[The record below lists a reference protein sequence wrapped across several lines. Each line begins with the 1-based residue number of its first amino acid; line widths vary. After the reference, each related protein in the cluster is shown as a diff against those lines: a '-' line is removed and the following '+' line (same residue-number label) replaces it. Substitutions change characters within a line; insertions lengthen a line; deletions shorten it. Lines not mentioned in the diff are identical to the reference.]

1 MVARGP
7 HLAALQA
14 HGLRV
19 RSVKGDFAV
28 PVDASD
34 DPSTFGPCD
43 VVLFCVKAYDTE
55 AAAGRL
61 APVLGPDTAV
71 VSLQNGVDNED
82 QIGAV
87 VGADHVVGGAAFIFS
102 TIAEPGVIAHT
113 GGPARIVFGERDNR
127 RSDRVENLLAACL
140 EAGIDA
146 DIARDIN
153 AVLWT
158 KFAFICA
165 AAGMTSTV
173 RLPLG
178 DIRESPAA
186 WAMFRDIVA
195 EVVALAR
202 LEGVEL
208 GDGVVDQQVG
218 FAAASAG
225 RLVLVAAPRPDLR
238 PPDGARRAARLG
250 GPPRGPVRARRAR
263 VPRDLR
269 RPRTVGAPQ
278 RRSLSD
284 LGPGAPVVRSASLE
298 RSECRVHAAT
308 STDPREPVEVAHE
321 GPRLRSRGRRLDR
334 GVLVAPVRVRAGGG
348 GTGSLAR
355 RGRLQDRRQGR
366 GPRGS
371 APDGPLRRGRGGRHR
386 HAGRRAGRPRGQRRS
401 AG

>member
-1 MVARGP
+1 MKVVVVGAGGVGGYFGGRLATAGHEVAMVARGP

-34 DPSTFGPCD
+34 DASTFGPSD
-43 VVLFCVKAYDTE
+43 AVLFCVKAYDTE
-55 AAAGRL
+55 AAARRL

-82 QIGAV
+82 QLAAV
-87 VGADHVVGGAAFIFS
+87 VGADHVVGGAAVIFS
-102 TIAEPGVIAHT
+102 TIAEPGVVAHT

-127 RSDRVENLLAACL
+127 RSDRVESLHAACL
-140 EAGIDA
+140 GAGIDA

-153 AVLWT
+153 TVLWT

-165 AAGMTSTV
+165 AAGMTSSV

-195 EVVALAR
+195 EVVALAG

-218 FAAASAG
+218 FAAGLPADSYSSLHHDLTSG
-225 RLVLVAAPRPDLR
+225 RRMELDALHGSVVRRADRVGLAVPACRAVLAVLEPW
-238 PPDGARRAARLG
+238 ARRNA
-250 GPPRGPVRARRAR
+250 
-263 VPRDLR
+263 
-269 RPRTVGAPQ
+269 GA
-278 RRSLSD
+278 
-284 LGPGAPVVRSASLE
+284 
-298 RSECRVHAAT
+298 
-308 STDPREPVEVAHE
+308 
-321 GPRLRSRGRRLDR
+321 
-334 GVLVAPVRVRAGGG
+334 
-348 GTGSLAR
+348 
-355 RGRLQDRRQGR
+355 
-366 GPRGS
+366 
-371 APDGPLRRGRGGRHR
+371 
-386 HAGRRAGRPRGQRRS
+386 
-401 AG
+401 

>member
-1 MVARGP
+1 MKVVVIGAGGVGGYFGGRLAAAGHEVALVARGP

-19 RSVKGDFAV
+19 RSVHGDFAV
-28 PVDASD
+28 PVHASD
-34 DPSTFGPCD
+34 DPAAFGPSD

-61 APVLGPDTAV
+61 APVLGRETAV

-82 QIGAV
+82 QLATI

-113 GGPARIVFGERDNR
+113 GGPARIVFGERDNH

-146 DIARDIN
+146 DVARDIN

-165 AAGMTSTV
+165 AAGMTSSV

-202 LEGVEL
+202 LEGVDL
-208 GDGVVDQQVG
+208 GDDVIDQQVG
-218 FAAASAG
+218 FAAGLPTDSYSSLHHDLTSGRRMELEALHGSVVRRADRLGLAVPASRA
-225 RLVLVAAPRPDLR
+225 VLAVLEPW
-238 PPDGARRAARLG
+238 ARRN
-250 GPPRGPVRARRAR
+250 
-263 VPRDLR
+263 
-269 RPRTVGAPQ
+269 
-278 RRSLSD
+278 
-284 LGPGAPVVRSASLE
+284 
-298 RSECRVHAAT
+298 
-308 STDPREPVEVAHE
+308 
-321 GPRLRSRGRRLDR
+321 
-334 GVLVAPVRVRAGGG
+334 AG
-348 GTGSLAR
+348 T
-355 RGRLQDRRQGR
+355 
-366 GPRGS
+366 
-371 APDGPLRRGRGGRHR
+371 
-386 HAGRRAGRPRGQRRS
+386 
-401 AG
+401 